1 MIQRLLFV
9 ATFVSFSAAFAQTS
23 KVSIVPNPSTTTAIS
38 AEENPTNESTIKMGN
53 VLGNKKFEDD
63 KDITD
68 SKLKADSG
76 SLSRYS
82 LKFAFSYYGPP
93 IGDLSNEKQPNPDG
107 SIGNTDTA
115 VGGSMSFRYRLDSK
129 SAISAGTGINVLTPM
144 QGSKRTDI
152 KQPFASYDR
161 NSRIGDFQ
169 VRNSYGAAVVT
180 QPEYLDVG
188 EYGGLSYDN
197 SFVYNFGTSGFAA
210 GIDSSFNYYLFNR
223 GWEKADRNAQQ
234 YTLGFYPQVKYNI
247 TDKTNVYSSLALG
260 FQNFRSNEDRYSLMN
275 KTLSAR
281 LGMGMAF
288 TRDIYFAPY
297 LNFYPKDLKT
307 ESTTISFATVF
318 SIL

>member
-1 MIQRLLFV
+1 MIKRLILASTFASV
-9 ATFVSFSAAFAQTS
+9 AAYAQTS

-82 LKFAFSYYGPP
+82 LKFNFSYYGPP

-107 SIGNTDTA
+107 SIGNNDTA
-115 VGGSMSFRYRLDSK
+115 IGGSMSFRYRLDTK

-144 QGSKRTDI
+144 QGSKRTDL
-152 KQPFASYDR
+152 KQPFMNYDR
-161 NSRIGDFQ
+161 NSRVGEFQ
-169 VRNSYGAAVVT
+169 LRNSYGVAIVT
-180 QPEYLDVG
+180 QPEYQKVG
-188 EYGGLSYDN
+188 EYAGLSYDN
-197 SFVYNFGTSGFAA
+197 SFVYNFGASGFAA
-210 GIDSSFNYYLFNR
+210 GIDSGFNYYLFNR
-223 GWEKADRNAQQ
+223 GYETADRTAEQ

-247 TDKTNVYSSLALG
+247 TDKMNVYTSLALG
-260 FQNFRSNEDRYSLMN
+260 FRNLRSSDEEFQLLN
-275 KTLSAR
+275 KTLSGR
-281 LGMGMAF
+281 LGMGVAF